1 MTEATA
7 TPHDKYLAILEEL
20 QTLEEAFADEKA
32 SAESYAQAREEAL
45 TSAAGEPKISKASLT
60 KAIEADM
67 AARVSAMRFT
77 NSTEKVSK
85 LEADIFPTFEEAC
98 RAVRFRLDTW
108 WHQWREQELIRILG
122 KEKGIAAFART
133 IPNEEADRL
142 IEASDMAA
150 LYRLHGSDGVNAPR
164 NEPAYR
170 TAYMNAKAFVEEQE
184 AALKKS

>member
-20 QTLEEAFADEKA
+20 QTLEKAFADEKA

-45 TSAAGEPKISKASLT
+45 TSAAAEPKITKASLT
-60 KAIEADM
+60 KAIEAEM
-67 AARVSAMRFT
+67 AARVSAIRFT

-85 LEADIFPTFEEAC
+85 LETDIFPIFDEAC
-98 RAVRFRLDTW
+98 RVIRFRLDTW
-108 WHQWREQELIRILG
+108 WHEWREQELIRILG
-122 KEKGIAAFART
+122 KEKGAAAFART
-133 IPNEEADRL
+133 IPNEEADKL
-142 IEASDMAA
+142 IAASDMAA

-164 NEPAYR
+164 TEPAYR